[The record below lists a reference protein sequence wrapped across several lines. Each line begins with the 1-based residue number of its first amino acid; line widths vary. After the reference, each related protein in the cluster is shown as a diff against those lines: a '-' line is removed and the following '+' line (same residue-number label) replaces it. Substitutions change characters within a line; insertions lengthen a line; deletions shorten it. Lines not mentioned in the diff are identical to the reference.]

1 MSDQNDTQP
10 SISEPSAV
18 ASEETDKATL
28 STLEAELS
36 TDMSPSEQESAA
48 ADDTASDPDIEVPP
62 SVEPVP
68 QPELDG
74 KEAEGLTPVM
84 TDGEKPSVIESEQQ
98 LKQTEDDDEDG
109 DELPL
114 ATSAAETM
122 SLSERFNARAEIED
136 DLQRAENEM
145 TYLREQI
152 RQDPTVLAAVQDQQ
166 SKLEYIA
173 STAFDVSE
181 KVTEL
186 SKAVAVLTVQLQ
198 KVSEETERTVAWSE
212 STRLVSPLSKT
223 FLILAIVVL
232 VALLGGVGYL
242 GVSQMQLQQRQDKVS
257 HLAIQ
262 AVEAQNKRQAE
273 FDKQFATLVGSEL
286 KHERETINK
295 ESIQSK
301 LNRLR
306 GGAAEQRLLRKSSGD
321 WLLPKGKTEELITDH
336 DLIEQLNQLFEKS
349 GRSLT
354 THPSL
359 PPHKV
364 ISILKPNGKGGTDLV
379 VTKETVP

>member
-1 MSDQNDTQP
+1 MSNQDDTAQP
-10 SISEPSAV
+10 LPEVEPSAV
-18 ASEETDKATL
+18 TTADTEEPTGVP
-28 STLEAELS
+28 
-36 TDMSPSEQESAA
+36 PSEQEQAVV
-48 ADDTASDPDIEVPP
+48 DDSGSEPDVGEPLV
-62 SVEPVP
+62 VEPD
-68 QPELDG
+68 QQ
-74 KEAEGLTPVM
+74 M
-84 TDGEKPSVIESEQQ
+84 EQS
-98 LKQTEDDDEDG
+98 EDDDEDG

-114 ATSAAETM
+114 GITGEEIQ
-122 SLSERFNARAEIED
+122 SLSERFNTRAELEEGVR
-136 DLQRAENEM
+136 QAENEM
-145 TYLREQI
+145 SYLREQI

-173 STAFDVSE
+173 STTFDVSE
-181 KVTEL
+181 KVAEL
-186 SKAVAVLTVQLQ
+186 SKAVAILTAQLQ

-212 STRLVSPLSKT
+212 STKITSALSRT
-223 FLILAIVVL
+223 FLVLSSVVL
-232 VALLGGVGYL
+232 VALLGGMGYL
-242 GVSQMQLQQRQDKVS
+242 ALNQMQLQQRQDKVS
-257 HLAIQ
+257 HLATQ

-301 LNRLR
+301 LNHLR
-306 GGAAEQRLLRKSSGD
+306 GGAAEQRLLRKSNGD
-321 WLLPKGKTEELITDH
+321 WLIPKAKTEEQITDQ
-336 DLIEQLNQLFEKS
+336 DLIELLNQLFEKS

-364 ISILKPNGKGGTDLV
+364 VTILKPNGKGGTDLQ

>member
-1 MSDQNDTQP
+1 MSNQDDTAQP
-10 SISEPSAV
+10 LPEVEPSVVTTADT
-18 ASEETDKATL
+18 EEPTGVP
-28 STLEAELS
+28 
-36 TDMSPSEQESAA
+36 PSEQEQAVV
-48 ADDTASDPDIEVPP
+48 DDSGSEPDVGEPLV
-62 SVEPVP
+62 VEPD
-68 QPELDG
+68 QQ
-74 KEAEGLTPVM
+74 M
-84 TDGEKPSVIESEQQ
+84 EQS
-98 LKQTEDDDEDG
+98 EDDDEDG

-114 ATSAAETM
+114 GITGEEIQ
-122 SLSERFNARAEIED
+122 SLSERFNTRAELEEGVR
-136 DLQRAENEM
+136 QAENEM
-145 TYLREQI
+145 SYLREQI

-181 KVTEL
+181 KVAEL
-186 SKAVAVLTVQLQ
+186 SKAVAILTAQLQ

-212 STRLVSPLSKT
+212 STKITSALSRT
-223 FLILAIVVL
+223 FLVLSCVALVV
-232 VALLGGVGYL
+232 LLGGMGYL
-242 GVSQMQLQQRQDKVS
+242 AVNQMQLQQRQDKVS
-257 HLAIQ
+257 HLATQ

-301 LNRLR
+301 LNHLR
-306 GGAAEQRLLRKSSGD
+306 GGAVEQRLLRKSSGD
-321 WLLPKGKTEELITDH
+321 WLLPKGKTEEQITDQ
-336 DLIEQLNQLFEKS
+336 DLIELLNQLFEKS

-364 ISILKPNGKGGTDLV
+364 VTILKPNGKGGTDLA

>member
-1 MSDQNDTQP
+1 MSNQ
-10 SISEPSAV
+10 
-18 ASEETDKATL
+18 
-28 STLEAELS
+28 
-36 TDMSPSEQESAA
+36 
-48 ADDTASDPDIEVPP
+48 DDTAQPIPASPDATGAEAVLPIEASP
-62 SVEPVP
+62 SGQELPVVEDDHSEAAAQETP
-68 QPELDG
+68 
-74 KEAEGLTPVM
+74 AEGVDQQM
-84 TDGEKPSVIESEQQ
+84 EPSKDE
-98 LKQTEDDDEDG
+98 DEDG

-114 ATSAAETM
+114 GITGEEIQ
-122 SLSERFNARAEIED
+122 SLSERFSARAELEEGVR
-136 DLQRAENEM
+136 QAENEM
-145 TYLREQI
+145 NYLREQI

-181 KVTEL
+181 KVAEL
-186 SKAVAVLTVQLQ
+186 SKAVAILTAQLQ

-212 STRLVSPLSKT
+212 STKITSALSRT
-223 FLILAIVVL
+223 FLVLSIVAL
-232 VALLGGVGYL
+232 VALLGGMGYL
-242 GVSQMQLQQRQDKVS
+242 TVNQMQLQQRQDKVS
-257 HLAIQ
+257 ALAIQ

-286 KHERETINK
+286 KHEREAISK

-301 LNRLR
+301 LNHLR
-306 GGAAEQRLLRKSSGD
+306 GGAAEQRLLRKSNGD
-321 WLLPKGKTEELITDH
+321 WLLPKAKTEEQITDQN
-336 DLIEQLNQLFEKS
+336 LIELLNQLFEKS

-364 ISILKPNGKGGTDLV
+364 VTILKPNGKGGTDLV

>member
-1 MSDQNDTQP
+1 MSDQ
-10 SISEPSAV
+10 
-18 ASEETDKATL
+18 
-28 STLEAELS
+28 
-36 TDMSPSEQESAA
+36 TDMSQRAPEPTAVTTAETDEPIEAQPLEQE
-48 ADDTASDPDIEVPP
+48 
-62 SVEPVP
+62 PVMAG
-68 QPELDG
+68 EAG
-74 KEAEGLTPVM
+74 SEAEA
-84 TDGEKPSVIESEQQ
+84 GELHPFEPDQQAEQA
-98 LKQTEDDDEDG
+98 EDDDEDG

-114 ATSAAETM
+114 GVTGEEVQY
-122 SLSERFNARAEIED
+122 LSERFNARAEIED
-136 DLQRAENEM
+136 DLRKAEDEM

-173 STAFDVSE
+173 STTFDVSE
-181 KVTEL
+181 KVAEL
-186 SKAVAVLTVQLQ
+186 SRAVAVLTAQLQ

-232 VALLGGVGYL
+232 VALLGGMGYL
-242 GVSQMQLQQRQDKVS
+242 TVSQMQLQQRQDKVS
-257 HLAIQ
+257 HLATQ
-262 AVEAQNKRQAE
+262 AVEAQTRRQAE
-273 FDKQFATLVGSEL
+273 FDKQFATLVGTEI

-301 LNRLR
+301 LNHLR

-321 WLLPKGKTEELITDH
+321 WLLPKGKTEELITDQN
-336 DLIEQLNQLFEKS
+336 LIELLNQLFEKS

-364 ISILKPNGKGGTDLV
+364 VSILKPNGKGGTDLI